1 MNNLQSRYLL
11 IVAIFGLVGC
21 SSPNP
26 VWISERERAASFAAY
41 SANTIDGQPIDLFL
55 KQRTAILFSGFSGIN
70 AAAVGAQ
77 TLAIKFKQEP
87 NRAFEGGHAIAI
99 EADGYFLTAAHCV
112 NHSAINYL
120 VYSDG
125 QTAKI
130 AIPRIVAK
138 ERDVAIIH
146 VDANLPKVFVWADQN
161 EMMAE
166 NPVIAV
172 GNSEITFPFRNT
184 GFLDQ
189 ICLAGKIKSVSDST
203 DGMKMIYSD
212 LPGRDGDSG
221 GPVVEQDGK
230 LLGVHSGGITD
241 RMEITTDVAIYP
253 DPSWVARVI
262 AQDRLSSL
270 HEPQKALPIIDKN
283 KDARGIIVK
292 LY

>member
-1 MNNLQSRYLL
+1 MNNFQSRYLL
-11 IVAIFGLVGC
+11 IVALFGLVGC
-21 SSPNP
+21 SSPKP
-26 VWISERERAASFAAY
+26 VWISDRERSASFAAY
-41 SANTIDGQPIDLFL
+41 NTNKIDGQPIDLFL
-55 KQRTAILFSGFSGIN
+55 KQRTAILFSGLSGIN
-70 AAAVGAQ
+70 AAAAGAQ
-77 TLAIKFKQEP
+77 ALAIKFKQEP
-87 NRAFEGGHAIAI
+87 NRSFEGGHAIAI

-138 ERDVAIIH
+138 KQDVAIIH
-146 VDANLPKVFVWADQN
+146 VDANLPKVFVWTDKN
-161 EMMAE
+161 EIVAG
-166 NPVIAV
+166 NAVIAV

-212 LPGRDGDSG
+212 LPGREGDSG
-221 GPVVEQDGK
+221 GPLVGQDGK
-230 LLGVHSGGITD
+230 LLGVQSGGITD
-241 RMEITTDVAIYP
+241 QMKVTTAVAIHP
-253 DPSWVARVI
+253 DPSWIARVI
-262 AQDRLSSL
+262 APDRLSSL

-283 KDARGIIVK
+283 KDAPGIIVK